1 MNIAE
6 QITHNMHF
14 RLLLTTGYDLIRIMK
29 TIMIAAPASGS
40 GKTTLTMG
48 LIRALKDSGYNLTC
62 LKTGPDYIDTAFL
75 KAASGNEAGNLDL
88 HLQGQEGLKQAF
100 SLAEGDLCVVES
112 AMGYF
117 DGLANT
123 YLGSSYDIGR
133 ILGINTVLVYTPQA
147 EMFTAIPKIKGMAEF
162 EESSIKGI
170 IINRASEK
178 YYQLLKEQVE
188 DFTDLKVLGHLPP
201 LEDAGLKSRHLG
213 LVQSVEIEE
222 LDQVIETIA
231 AKVKETID
239 LEELK
244 TLMSDV
250 QGEPFPSVQPRDL
263 QVAVAR
269 DKAFSF
275 YYRENLKLLEE
286 CCRVEYFSPLND
298 QHLPQC
304 DLLYLGGGYPEVFR
318 HELAANRAMLQQI
331 KSYAEQGGC
340 TYAECGGMLYLN
352 QSIEESAMCGVFQG
366 ESRLTDRLQRFGYI
380 EITLQEDCLLG
391 RAGDKLTAHEF
402 HKSVCTS
409 GGKGVFAI
417 NKAMG
422 EGGWTC
428 GYRYKNV
435 LAGYPHI
442 NFLGNLNAFQAMLD
456 YAERV
461 KIC

>member
-1 MNIAE
+1 VYDLKD
-6 QITHNMHF
+6 F
-14 RLLLTTGYDLIRIMK
+14 LLLLSSGYDLIRIMK

-48 LIRALKDSGYNLTC
+48 LIRALKNSGYNLTC

-88 HLQGQEGLKQAF
+88 HLQGQEGLRQAF

-123 YLGSSYDIGR
+123 YIGSSYDIGR

-147 EMFTAIPKIKGMAEF
+147 EMFTAIPKIKGMVDF
-162 EESSIKGI
+162 KESSIKGVI
-170 IINRASEK
+170 FNQVSDK

-188 DFTDLKVLGHLPP
+188 AYTDLKVLGYLPP
-201 LEDAGLKSRHLG
+201 LADAALKSRHLG

-222 LDQVIETIA
+222 LDQLIEKIA
-231 AKVKETID
+231 DAVKQTVD

-244 TLMSDV
+244 KIMSDV
-250 QGEPFPSVQPRDL
+250 QGSTFPSLPQRDL
-263 QVAVAR
+263 RVAVAY

-275 YYRENLKLLEE
+275 YYRENLKLLEDT
-286 CCRVEYFSPLND
+286 CRVVFFSPLKD
-298 QHLPQC
+298 KHLPQC
-304 DLLYLGGGYPEVFR
+304 DLLYMGGGYPEVFR
-318 HELAANRAMLQQI
+318 SELAANRAMIEQI
-331 KSYAEQGGC
+331 KAYAEHGGC
-340 TYAECGGMLYLN
+340 IYAECGGMLYLN
-352 QSIEESAMCGVFQG
+352 QSIEESLMCGVFQG
-366 ESRLTDRLQRFGYI
+366 KSRLTDKLQRFGYI

-391 RAGDKLTAHEF
+391 QAGDKLTAHEF
-402 HKSVCTS
+402 HKSVCAP
-409 GGKGVFAI
+409 GGKEVFSI

-422 EGGWTC
+422 TGGWSC
-428 GYRYKNV
+428 GYRCKNV
-435 LAGYPHI
+435 LAAYPHI
-442 NFLGNLNAFQAMLD
+442 NFLGNLKAFQAMLD

-461 KIC
+461 KK

>member
-1 MNIAE
+1 
-6 QITHNMHF
+6 
-14 RLLLTTGYDLIRIMK
+14 
-29 TIMIAAPASGS
+29 
-40 GKTTLTMG
+40 
-48 LIRALKDSGYNLTC
+48 
-62 LKTGPDYIDTAFL
+62 FL

-100 SLAEGDLCVVES
+100 SLAEGDFCVIES

-162 EESSIKGI
+162 KESSIKGVI
-170 IINRASEK
+170 FNRVSKK
-178 YYQLLKEQVE
+178 YYRLLKEQVE
-188 DFTDLKVLGHLPP
+188 NFTDLKVLGYLPP
-201 LEDAGLKSRHLG
+201 LESAGLKSRHLG

-222 LDQVIETIA
+222 LDQLIAKIA
-231 AKVKETID
+231 AVVKETID

-244 TLMSDV
+244 TLTSDV
-250 QGEPFPSVQPRDL
+250 QGEPFPSVQPRNL

-286 CCRVEYFSPLND
+286 CCRVKYFSPLTD
-298 QHLPQC
+298 QYLPQC

-318 HELAANRAMLQQI
+318 QDLAANRAMLRQV

-352 QSIEESAMCGVFQG
+352 KGIEESAMCGIFQG

-402 HKSVCTS
+402 HKSVCFP
-409 GGKGVFAI
+409 GGKEAFSI

-456 YAERV
+456 YTEQV
-461 KIC
+461 KKQ

>member
-1 MNIAE
+1 
-6 QITHNMHF
+6 
-14 RLLLTTGYDLIRIMK
+14 
-29 TIMIAAPASGS
+29 MIAAPASGS
-40 GKTTLTMG
+40 GKTTITMG
-48 LIRALKDSGYNLTC
+48 MIRALKNSGYNLTC

-75 KAASGNEAGNLDL
+75 KAASGNDAGNLDL
-88 HLQGQEGLKQAF
+88 HLQGQEGLRQAF

-123 YLGSSYDIGR
+123 YTGSSYDIGR

-162 EESSIKGI
+162 KESSIKGI
-170 IINRASEK
+170 IFNRVSDK

-188 DFTDLKVLGHLPP
+188 AYTDLKVLGYLPP

-222 LDQVIETIA
+222 LDQLIDTISA
-231 AKVKETID
+231 AIKRTVD
-239 LEELK
+239 LEEFK
-244 TLMSDV
+244 QLMSDV
-250 QGEPFPSVQPRDL
+250 QGSSFPSLPQRNL
-263 QVAVAR
+263 KVAVAY

-275 YYRENLKLLEE
+275 YYRENLKLLEDTCE
-286 CCRVEYFSPLND
+286 VRYFSPLSD
-298 QHLPQC
+298 QQLPHC

-318 HELAANRAMLQQI
+318 RELAANRSMINQI
-331 KSYAEQGGC
+331 KAYAEHGGC
-340 TYAECGGMLYLN
+340 IYAECGGMLYLN
-352 QSIEESAMCGVFQG
+352 QSIEKSLMCGVFPG
-366 ESRLTDRLQRFGYI
+366 ESKLTDKLQRFGYI

-391 RAGDKLTAHEF
+391 QAGDKLTAHEF
-402 HKSVCTS
+402 HKSVCAP
-409 GGKGVFAI
+409 GGKVVFAI

-422 EGGWTC
+422 SGGWSC

-442 NFLGNLNAFQAMLD
+442 NFLGNLKAFQAMLD
-456 YAERV
+456 YTEGI
-461 KIC
+461 KKQ